1 MTAACLVVERDK
13 FMAVGGLNERD
24 FAVAFNDVDFCLRLN
39 KRGWQSLY
47 EPRATLIHHESVS
60 RGLDRDPVGAAR
72 FAGELAALKRLWK
85 TDQIYDPY
93 HHPQLSRASEQFAVA
108 L

>member
-1 MTAACLVVERDK
+1 MRDRYL
-13 FMAVGGLNERD
+13 AVGGLDESN
-24 FAVAFNDVDFCLRLN
+24 FPIAFNDVDLCLRLN
-39 KRGWQSLY
+39 RQGWQSLY

-72 FAGELAALKRLWK
+72 FAGELAALQQLWG
-85 TDQIYDPY
+85 TQEAIDPF
-93 HHPQLSRASEQFAVA
+93 HHPELSRVSERFVIR